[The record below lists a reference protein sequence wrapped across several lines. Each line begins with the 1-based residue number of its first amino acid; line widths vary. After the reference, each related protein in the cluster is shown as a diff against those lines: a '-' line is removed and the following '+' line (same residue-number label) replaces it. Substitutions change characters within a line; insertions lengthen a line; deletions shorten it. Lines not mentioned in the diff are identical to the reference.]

1 MLPFLFSLGLPAL
14 APTLGITGMSG
25 AALAGLGAGLGSF
38 METGDV
44 GKGIK
49 TGLLSFLGGKVL
61 GGMGGGV
68 AGLQNSAA
76 QNAVLSGQA
85 QAAMAQ
91 PQFLEAVTN
100 AGVTAP
106 MSGMIGNEAAS
117 AILQP
122 GVMTAATIGSAAG
135 AMDQGDG
142 REDEDDDKFIP
153 PMPNPPKRTATF
165 GDPLASSKEIDY
177 FDYSFA
183 PQPDLEDPYIDYG
196 TAQQNYRNRGQ
207 VQRRRGGGLMSLGGP
222 FQAATHPMFSGL
234 QSSMTQALQQDARQ
248 KVGPFIQ
255 KVEQDARAE
264 FGDAIFQPQAGYLGL
279 QQQPFFELA
288 KPAIDFARI
297 PEMDLSRPKRLPQE
311 EYTLLAELQAANAV
325 NGGPQPVEI
334 GPITSRGGKGHG
346 LRPGSMFQS
355 ALGFAEGGEV
365 ESMNE
370 KDIILESIMAIKGM
384 KGEAEAQMVLG
395 AFLKEY
401 GEEALRDLVES
412 VQSGEYDDTVARFA
426 EGEKGMVRGPSD
438 GSGGDDK
445 VPATLDNQQDVLLTE
460 GEFVIRKPTT
470 DALTKAYGGGFL
482 DKINEAEEDAPKVLE
497 KMVG

>member
-61 GGMGGGV
+61 GGMGGGI

-100 AGVTAP
+100 AGITAP
-106 MSGMIGNEAAS
+106 MSGMLGEKAAS

-122 GVMTAATIGSAAG
+122 GVMTAAGIGSVASAA
-135 AMDQGDG
+135 QQEPEK
-142 REDEDDDKFIP
+142 REEGERFEAP
-153 PMPNPPKRTATF
+153 LPSSLKRQVAV
-165 GDPLASSKEIDY
+165 GDPLESSGEQTY
-177 FDYSFA
+177 FDYTYT
-183 PQPDLEDPYIDYG
+183 PDPTLEYPYIDYG
-196 TAQQNYRNRGQ
+196 TLQERNRQGA
-207 VQRRRGGGLMSLGGP
+207 GIMGL
-222 FQAATHPMFSGL
+222 
-234 QSSMTQALQQDARQ
+234 
-248 KVGPFIQ
+248 
-255 KVEQDARAE
+255 
-264 FGDAIFQPQAGYLGL
+264 
-279 QQQPFFELA
+279 
-288 KPAIDFARI
+288 
-297 PEMDLSRPKRLPQE
+297 
-311 EYTLLAELQAANAV
+311 
-325 NGGPQPVEI
+325 
-334 GPITSRGGKGHG
+334 
-346 LRPGSMFQS
+346 
-355 ALGFAEGGEV
+355 AEGGEV

-370 KDIILESIMAIKGM
+370 KDVILESIMAIKGM
-384 KGEAEAQMVLG
+384 KGEAEAQMILG

-438 GSGGDDK
+438 GSGEDDK

>member
-61 GGMGGGV
+61 GGLGGGV
-68 AGLQNSAA
+68 AGLQNSTSQAA
-76 QNAVLSGQA
+76 LTGQA

-91 PQFLEAVTN
+91 PQFLEAVAN
-100 AGVTAP
+100 QGIQAP
-106 MSGMIGNEAAS
+106 MSGMIGNQAAS

-122 GVMTAATIGSAAG
+122 GVMTAASIGSAVG
-135 AMDQGDG
+135 SMDQGDG

-165 GDPLASSKEIDY
+165 GDPLASSKEMNY
-177 FDYSFA
+177 FDYTFT

-207 VQRRRGGGLMSLGGP
+207 VQRRRGGGLMSLNRSP
-222 FQAATHPMFSGL
+222 IMGL
-234 QSSMTQALQQDARQ
+234 QQGLMAAINDNARS
-248 KVGPFIQ
+248 KVGPFIE

-264 FGDAIFQPQAGYLGL
+264 FGDEIF
-279 QQQPFFELA
+279 QQQPMQPQHIAHAL
-288 KPAIDFARI
+288 FAGARPQ
-297 PEMDLSRPKRLPQE
+297 PEHARVP
-311 EYTLLAELQAANAV
+311 TLMHRAELQAEPEFLMGF
-325 NGGPQPVEI
+325 GGGGRNPNYT
-334 GPITSRGGKGHG
+334 GPKTVAPSLSESMAQAGKGGG
-346 LRPGSMFQS
+346 LSPARNIFQS

-438 GSGGDDK
+438 GSGEDDK

>member
-68 AGLQNSAA
+68 AGLQNAAA

-100 AGVTAP
+100 AGITAP
-106 MSGMIGNEAAS
+106 MSGMLGEQAAS

-122 GVMTAATIGSAAG
+122 GVMTAASIGSAVG
-135 AMDQGDG
+135 AMDQDDD
-142 REDEDDDKFIP
+142 REDEDDDKFTP

-177 FDYSFA
+177 FDYTFT

-207 VQRRRGGGLMSLGGP
+207 VQRRRGGGLMSFGGSL
-222 FQAATHPMFSGL
+222 QAATHPMFSGL
-234 QSSMTQALQQDARQ
+234 QSGITQALQQDARQ

-264 FGDAIFQPQAGYLGL
+264 FGDEIFQPQTVGYLGP
-279 QQQPFFELA
+279 QPQPLYEA
-288 KPAIDFARI
+288 AVA
-297 PEMDLSRPKRLPQE
+297 LPFDGSLVE
-311 EYTLLAELQAANAV
+311 RMPTKLAEAELLHNTLRGSSGPDLQVRHAGV
-325 NGGPQPVEI
+325 GS
-334 GPITSRGGKGHG
+334 ITPRGGKGGG
-346 LRPGSMFQS
+346 LRQGSMFQS

>member
-68 AGLQNSAA
+68 AGLQNSTSQAA
-76 QNAVLSGQA
+76 LTGQA

-91 PQFLEAVTN
+91 PQFLEAVAN
-100 AGVTAP
+100 QGIQAP
-106 MSGMIGNEAAS
+106 MSGMIGNQAAS

-122 GVMTAATIGSAAG
+122 GVMTAASIGSAAS
-135 AMDQGDG
+135 AADQDDG
-142 REDEDDDKFIP
+142 REDDDKFIP

-165 GDPLASSKEIDY
+165 GDPLASSKEMNY

-183 PQPDLEDPYIDYG
+183 PQPDLEEPYIDYG
-196 TAQQNYRNRGQ
+196 TAQQNYRNRNQ
-207 VQRRRGGGLMSLGGP
+207 VQRKRSGGLVSLGGGLMGLGGGHPAFQSLGRGISSAISQSQGP
-222 FQAATHPMFSGL
+222 KIQAF
-234 QSSMTQALQQDARQ
+234 
-248 KVGPFIQ
+248 VQ
-255 KVEQDARAE
+255 KVENDARAE
-264 FGDAIFQPQAGYLGL
+264 FGDELFQAPQMPILQPRPMPMVRAGL
-279 QQQPFFELA
+279 QAEPEFLLGFGGGGRNPNYTGPKTVAPSLSESMARAGKGAGLVSTEAKPELA
-288 KPAIDFARI
+288 A
-297 PEMDLSRPKRLPQE
+297 MQH
-311 EYTLLAELQAANAV
+311 NV
-325 NGGPQPVEI
+325 
-334 GPITSRGGKGHG
+334 
-346 LRPGSMFQS
+346 FQS
-355 ALGFAEGGEV
+355 ALGLAEGGEV

-438 GSGGDDK
+438 GSGEDDK

-482 DKINEAEEDAPKVLE
+482 DKINEAEENAPKVLE

>member
-61 GGMGGGV
+61 GGLGGGV
-68 AGLQNSAA
+68 AGLQNSTSQAA
-76 QNAVLSGQA
+76 LTGQA

-91 PQFLEAVTN
+91 PQFLEAVAN
-100 AGVTAP
+100 QGIQAP
-106 MSGMIGNEAAS
+106 MSGMIGNQAAS

-122 GVMTAATIGSAAG
+122 GVMTAANIGSAVG
-135 AMDQGDG
+135 SMDQGDG

-165 GDPLASSKEIDY
+165 GDPLASSKEMNY
-177 FDYSFA
+177 FDYTFT

-207 VQRRRGGGLMSLGGP
+207 VQRRRGGGLMSLNRNP
-222 FQAATHPMFSGL
+222 IMGL
-234 QSSMTQALQQDARQ
+234 QQGLMAALNDNARS
-248 KVGPFIQ
+248 KIGPFIE

-264 FGDAIFQPQAGYLGL
+264 FGDEIFQPQPMQPQHIAHALFAGARP
-279 QQQPFFELA
+279 QPEH
-288 KPAIDFARI
+288 ARV
-297 PEMDLSRPKRLPQE
+297 P
-311 EYTLLAELQAANAV
+311 TLMHRAELQAEPEFLMGF
-325 NGGPQPVEI
+325 GGGGRNPNYT
-334 GPITSRGGKGHG
+334 GPKTVAPSLSESMAQAGKGGG
-346 LRPGSMFQS
+346 LSPARNIFQS

-438 GSGGDDK
+438 GSGEDDK